1 MTARRL
7 DEIDLK
13 ILAELQRDGRMTF
26 QKLSE
31 LVGLS
36 PRPCLERVRR
46 LEREK
51 ILLDYTARVDIRKLA
66 DVVVVFAQI
75 SLARQGREARV
86 SFEQHMRKLPEVLEC
101 FEVSGSFD
109 YLVKIVCPS
118 LATYQKLSEAWL
130 DDPAMNVG
138 RIVTNIVLRSVRDEG
153 IYPVS
158 AAVEN
163 REPRARDGIGPSR
176 QNALADK

>member
-7 DEIDLK
+7 DAIDLK
-13 ILAELQRDGRMTF
+13 ILAELQRDGRITF

-51 ILLDYTARVDIRKLA
+51 ILVDYTARVDIRKLA

-75 SLARQGREARV
+75 SLAKQGREIR
-86 SFEQHMRKLPEVLEC
+86 SLFEKHMRKLPEVLEC
-101 FEVSGSFD
+101 FEVSGPFD
-109 YLVKIVCPS
+109 YLVKVVCPS
-118 LATYQKLSEAWL
+118 LAAYQQLSEGWL
-130 DDPAMNVG
+130 DDPSLNVG
-138 RIVTNIVLRSVRDEG
+138 RVVTNIVLRPVRDDG

-158 AAVEN
+158 AV
-163 REPRARDGIGPSR
+163 GPDSE
-176 QNALADK
+176 A